1 MVCYNV
7 IRNLTFNPPE
17 KGDINMRTTF
27 KEIWQVFSTTK
38 GRICGLD
45 TISLSVIFRIA
56 EMEIRNDP
64 RSRAMYRNFLKHESI
79 TSKQLDDLVQEIKK
93 NTTFDGTVVCNA
105 DGQPRYQNLPDV
117 GFIITEEDFQTVIL
131 TEDGVERT
139 NI

>member
-1 MVCYNV
+1 
-7 IRNLTFNPPE
+7 
-17 KGDINMRTTF
+17 MRTTF

-64 RSRAMYRNFLKHESI
+64 RSQAMYRNFLKHESI

>member
-1 MVCYNV
+1 MS
-7 IRNLTFNPPE
+7 
-17 KGDINMRTTF
+17 TTF
-27 KEIWQVFSTTK
+27 KEIWQVFSTKK
-38 GRICGLD
+38 GRICDLD
-45 TISLSVIFRIA
+45 AISLLAVFRIA

-64 RSRAMYRNFLKHESI
+64 RGQAMYRDFLKHESI
-79 TSKQLDDLVQEIKK
+79 ISEQLDDLVQEIKK

-117 GFIITEEDFQTVIL
+117 GFIITERNFQTVIL